1 MVSSAFTPCVCVT
14 QRVRHAIVPADG
26 RTDAQKPP
34 PTVYSSLLS
43 LALEGGLVERVD
55 PIVASHCSV
64 PNKFKEGLI
73 LVYTLVENILNSSTK
88 NVETVF
94 FTCLTKH
101 GTVKRVFSSHNHI
114 HS

>member
-1 MVSSAFTPCVCVT
+1 MSSAFTPCVCVT

-34 PTVYSSLLS
+34 PTIYSSLLS

-55 PIVASHCSV
+55 PIVACSNCSV
-64 PNKFKEGLI
+64 PDKIKEGLI
-73 LVYTLVENILNSSTK
+73 PVYTK
-88 NVETVF
+88 NVATVF
-94 FTCLTKH
+94 FTCLAKR
-101 GTVKRVFSSHNHI
+101 GIVKKVFSSHNHI

>member
-1 MVSSAFTPCVCVT
+1 MSSAFTPCVCVT

-26 RTDAQKPP
+26 RTHKKPP

-55 PIVASHCSV
+55 PIVASNCSV
-64 PNKFKEGLI
+64 PNKIKEGLVP
-73 LVYTLVENILNSSTK
+73 VYTLVVNKFNSSTK

-94 FTCLTKH
+94 FTCLH
-101 GTVKRVFSSHNHI
+101 GTVKRVFYSHNHI